1 MMPGEK
7 FMRNLLIGD
16 SKIKVKK
23 RKLRRKASAENRGD
37 IGETLRYIRGIR
49 LLWEGERFY

>member
-1 MMPGEK
+1 MPGEK